1 MQMEGSVDQERFD
14 HLAVATARSV
24 ERRSTLRTILAATSL
39 STVGALVLRSDGQAR
54 KRKSGKKPTC
64 PTCPTCLECTD
75 CPECQECEECPV
87 CVPLGQ
93 GAACASNADCCAN
106 ETNLVCGAVGGE
118 GPVCCGG
125 FDTECAGDGECCD
138 GLSCR
143 GHRCKAGSPE
153 IQDGTRR

>member
-24 ERRSTLRTILAATSL
+24 KRRSTLRTILAATSL
-39 STVGALVLRSDGQAR
+39 SAIGALVLRGDGQAR
-54 KRKSGKKPTC
+54 KRKPCKK

-75 CPECQECEECPV
+75 CPECEKCEKCEECQECPV
-87 CVPLGQ
+87 CVPLAE
-93 GAACASNADCCAN
+93 GAACTSNADCCAN

-125 FDTECAGDGECCD
+125 LNTECAGDGECCD
-138 GLSCR
+138 GFSCR
-143 GHRCKAGSPE
+143 GHRCQVRSPE
-153 IQDGTRR
+153 I